1 MNCLL
6 VTSESLESG
15 IVSPVESQHEHQHL
29 RLRPLHDRATLIVF
43 ASLAAWSW
51 FVYSFGASLGLLR
64 EEQGT
69 STMIGG
75 LHGTALALGG
85 VIGAIATPRLNQRF
99 GRGHVMRIS
108 AAGAVIGILIFTI
121 PGITVV
127 GTLAAAFIACFF
139 GNIIVV
145 CVNSFIVMHQGP
157 ASAPALTE
165 STALAALMGVIA
177 PVFLGI
183 AIASVLGWRAGIWV
197 AVVAFVAVEIWR
209 GRNLAVFGEPG
220 QVLTRKASGALPTLT
235 YWALVANMCY
245 IGAEFCMSL
254 WGVDLLREQVGLS
267 AAGAAAGLGALTGG
281 IFVGRAF
288 GAGITRAGPAE
299 RLLKISA
306 VVGIVAF
313 FVMWFATSA
322 PVMLAAFFVTGLG
335 ISLQWPLGMARI
347 LRSCG
352 GRTDRAAGAALAFGT
367 AAIGAGP
374 FVLGALAERMPIHE
388 AFLIVPVLLCTS
400 LGIVMFRPV
409 PQDVTEAVVPAGV

>member
-1 MNCLL
+1 
-6 VTSESLESG
+6 
-15 IVSPVESQHEHQHL
+15 
-29 RLRPLHDRATLIVF
+29 
-43 ASLAAWSW
+43 
-51 FVYSFGASLGLLR
+51 
-64 EEQGT
+64 
-69 STMIGG
+69 
-75 LHGTALALGG
+75 
-85 VIGAIATPRLNQRF
+85 
-99 GRGHVMRIS
+99 
-108 AAGAVIGILIFTI
+108 
-121 PGITVV
+121 
-127 GTLAAAFIACFF
+127 
-139 GNIIVV
+139 
-145 CVNSFIVMHQGP
+145 
-157 ASAPALTE
+157 
-165 STALAALMGVIA
+165 VIA

-209 GRNLAVFGEPG
+209 GRSLSVFGEPG

-245 IGAEFCMSL
+245 VGAEFCMSL

-267 AAGAAAGLGALTGG
+267 PAAAAAGLGALTGG

-288 GAGITRAGPAE
+288 GAGITRAVPAE
-299 RLLKISA
+299 RLLIISA

-313 FVMWFATSA
+313 GVMWLATSA

-388 AFLIVPVLLCTS
+388 AFLIVPVLLCIS
-400 LGIVMFRPV
+400 LGIVIFRPV
-409 PQDVTEAVVPAGV
+409 PEVVAESAVQAGV